1 MGDVSEKRKGELYL
15 FSEIVLWAFF
25 PIVITLSYAVLPS
38 LVSLAW
44 SAVFASIFLGCL
56 VLYRKVWHE
65 IWNMTL
71 WKYLFFITLF
81 IAVLYYVLYFLGLER
96 TTAGNAAL
104 ISQFEIFSTFIF
116 FNVVR
121 REYISAAHMVGA
133 ALMVVGV
140 FIVLTPN
147 FSGINMGDFFILGAA
162 LFAPIG
168 NLYQQKARRIASS
181 EVIVFLRTLLSIPVF
196 FALAYLL
203 NVHSSAGD
211 IRSSLLL
218 LMVNGILFFG
228 LQKILFLEALH
239 RIAITKIMAIGAAG
253 PLLTLMFAWV
263 FLQQVPNVWQLTSL
277 VPLIAGTLLLTDQI
291 PLRRGG
297 DHTTATRAG

>member
-1 MGDVSEKRKGELYL
+1 MDELSEKRKGERYL

-44 SAVFASIFLGCL
+44 SAVFATVFLGCI

-65 IWNMTL
+65 IWNIAL

-96 TTAGNAAL
+96 TTAGNVAL
-104 ISQFEIFSTFIF
+104 VSQFEIFTTFLF
-116 FNVVR
+116 FNVLR
-121 REYISAAHMVGA
+121 REYISTVHIVGA
-133 ALMVVGV
+133 ALMVLGV
-140 FIVLTPN
+140 LIVLTPN
-147 FSGINMGDFFILGAA
+147 FSGINIGDFFILGATLA
-162 LFAPIG
+162 APVG

-181 EVIVFLRTLLSIPVF
+181 EVIVFLRTLLSIPIF
-196 FALAYLL
+196 FALAYVL
-203 NVHSSAGD
+203 NAHASLGD

-218 LMVNGILFFG
+218 LMVNGVIFFG

-239 RIAITKIMAIGAAG
+239 RVAITKIMALGALG
-253 PLLTLMFAWV
+253 PFLTLIFAWI
-263 FLQQVPNVWQLTSL
+263 FLHQLPNAWQITSL
-277 VPLIAGTLLLTDQI
+277 VPLVLGTLLLTDQLGL
-291 PLRRGG
+291 PGSRL
-297 DHTTATRAG
+297 TVRA

>member
-1 MGDVSEKRKGELYL
+1 MGNLSEKKKGELYL

-44 SAVFASIFLGCL
+44 SAVFAAVFLGGI

-65 IWNMTL
+65 ILNIAL

-96 TTAGNAAL
+96 TTAGNVAL
-104 ISQFEIFSTFIF
+104 ISQFEIFTTFLF

-121 REYISAAHMVGA
+121 REYISTAHKVGA
-133 ALMVVGV
+133 ALMVLGV
-140 FIVLTPN
+140 LIVLTPN
-147 FSGINMGDFFILGAA
+147 FSGINMGDLFILGAT

-181 EVIVFLRTLLSIPVF
+181 EVIVFLRTLLSIPIF
-196 FALAYLL
+196 FALAYFL
-203 NVHSSAGD
+203 NAHASLGD

-218 LMVNGILFFG
+218 LIVNGAIFFG

-239 RIAITKIMAIGAAG
+239 RVAITKIMALGALG
-253 PLLTLMFAWV
+253 PFLTLIFAWV
-263 FLQQVPNVWQLTSL
+263 FLHQMPNAWQLTSL
-277 VPLIAGTLLLTDQI
+277 VPLILGTLLLTEQI
-291 PLRRGG
+291 SLRRS
-297 DHTTATRAG
+297 